1 MIIYVDVLVIV
12 NIYITYF
19 TLKASARLLHL
30 GYKTARLILAS
41 VLGGI
46 SALTAVIP
54 MGFLPAFMIRFIL
67 TAAIN
72 VITFGLTSMKKLLIR
87 SCASIASAALVCGG
101 AILLRE
107 WTGSSFF
114 GAAGGY
120 AYFDISVMTLIISTT
135 AVYVI
140 LTLFR
145 RLSDRPAEG
154 EMIKLSICHNN
165 RTAIINAYPDSGNN
179 LRDFLTGLPV
189 IVCRKEK
196 MREFMPFDIDEKNG
210 NIPSGV
216 RLIPFTSVG
225 GSGVITAFRPDSV
238 TVSRGG
244 EIKRIDALIGTGGDF
259 SEKEDFD
266 AILNPK
272 ILI

>member
-19 TLKASARLLHL
+19 TLKAAAKLLHL
-30 GYKTARLILAS
+30 GYKTARLTLAS
-41 VLGGI
+41 VLGGF

-54 MGFLPAFMIRFIL
+54 MGFLPAFIIRFIL
-67 TAAIN
+67 TSAIN
-72 VITFGLTSMKKLLIR
+72 IIAFGFTGVKPLIIR
-87 SCASIASAALVCGG
+87 SCITIATAALVCGG

-120 AYFDISVMTLIISTT
+120 AYFNISVMTLIISTT
-135 AVYVI
+135 AVYII
-140 LTLFR
+140 LTVFR

-165 RTAIINAYPDSGNN
+165 RTAVINAYPDSGNN

-196 MREFMPFDIDEKNG
+196 IRELLPLDYEEKTD

-225 GSGVITAFRPDSV
+225 GNGIITAFRPDSV
-238 TVSRGG
+238 TVNRGG
-244 EIKRIDALIGTGGDF
+244 EIKKIDALIGTGGDL